1 MATKKTQ
8 KKKSKPVAKPTPPPP
23 PPPKDFLD
31 MIAPAA
37 VRFNTD
43 HYILG
48 GTYRCVLALKSYP
61 VTTEELAILRHL
73 GEKSGV
79 ALRIYNRQVTPAERN
94 AIIHNAANKNRME
107 RSNTNNLQQSVTAEA
122 KLQDVVTLITSTNRN
137 QEPLIHCA
145 VFLELSAKDS
155 ESLRSLRDEV
165 MAELT
170 RAKIS
175 ADRIVLRQRE
185 GFTAANPAGYNT
197 FGALYER
204 VLPASSVANLYP
216 FNFSGKTDP
225 HGFYVGKDRYGSN
238 IIVDLERRSDD
249 KTTGSVLVLGNS
261 GQGKSYLQKLL
272 LCNVL
277 ESGKKVLC
285 FDTEH
290 ELEDLCTN
298 LGGCFTDMMSGQYII
313 NPLEPKLW
321 STDTAKEAKE
331 DLEAPMAFR
340 QQSKL
345 SQHISFLK
353 DFFKSYKDFSDRHI
367 DTIELMLERLY
378 NKWGLNDETNFAVLK
393 PTDYPIM
400 TDLYDVIE
408 ETYQNYDREENP
420 LYPRELLQEVL
431 LGMHSMCRGADSK
444 FFNGHTNIT
453 SHRFL
458 VFGVRDLVQTGG
470 SLCNAML
477 FNILSYFSNKLLVE
491 GNTVA
496 GLDELHV
503 WISNQTAIQYIRNV
517 LKRAR
522 KRDSSLILASQNLED
537 FMLPGIAELTRPLF
551 SIPTHQFIFHCGSVD
566 KKFYMDNLQLEES
579 EYELIRHP
587 QRGIC
592 LYKCGNER
600 YLLDVRAPEYKRKLF
615 GEAGGK

>member
-1 MATKKTQ
+1 MASKKSQ
-8 KKKSKPVAKPTPPPP
+8 KKKSKPTEKTMLPPM
-23 PPPKDFLD
+23 PPKDFLD

-37 VRFNTD
+37 IRFNTD

-79 ALRIYNRQVTPAERN
+79 ALRIYNRQVTPAEQN
-94 AIIHNAANKNRME
+94 TIIHNAANKNRME

-122 KLQDVVTLITSTNRN
+122 KLQDVVTLINSTNRN

-145 VFLELSAKDS
+145 VFLELSAKDT
-155 ESLRSLRDEV
+155 ESLRALRDEV
-165 MAELT
+165 IAELT

-175 ADRIVLRQRE
+175 TDRILLRQRE

-197 FGALYER
+197 FGSLYER

-225 HGFYVGKDRYGSN
+225 HGFFIGKDRYGSN

-353 DFFKSYKDFSDRHI
+353 DLFKSYKDFSDRHV

-378 NKWGLNDETNFAVLK
+378 GKWGLNDQTNFAALQ
-393 PTDYPIM
+393 PADYPIM
-400 TDLYDVIE
+400 SDLYDVIE
-408 ETYQNYDREENP
+408 EAYQNYDREDNP

-551 SIPTHQFIFHCGSVD
+551 SIPTHQFIFYCGSVD
-566 KKFYMDNLQLEES
+566 RRFYMDNLQLEAS

-615 GEAGGK
+615 GDAGGK

>member
-1 MATKKTQ
+1 MANKKTQ
-8 KKKSKPVAKPTPPPP
+8 KKKSKPVAKPVPPP

-79 ALRIYNRQVTPAERN
+79 TLRIYNRQVTPAEEK
-94 AIIHNAANKNRME
+94 AILHNAANKNRME
-107 RSNTNNLQQSVTAEA
+107 RSNTNNMQQSVTAEA
-122 KLQDVVTLITSTNRN
+122 KLQDVATLINSMNRN

-145 VFLELSAKDS
+145 VFIELSANDT

-170 RAKIS
+170 RAKIG
-175 ADRIVLRQRE
+175 ADRILLRQRE

-225 HGFYVGKDRYGSN
+225 HGFYIGKDRYGSN

-277 ESGKKVLC
+277 ESGKNVLC

-290 ELEDLCTN
+290 ELEELCTN

-321 STDTAKEAKE
+321 SMDTPKEAKE
-331 DLEAPMAFR
+331 DLDAPLAFR

-353 DFFKSYKDFSDRHI
+353 DLFKSYKDFSDRHI
-367 DTIELMLERLY
+367 DTIELMVERLY
-378 NKWGLNDETNFAVLK
+378 DKWGLNDQTNFAALK
-393 PTDYPIM
+393 PTDYPVM
-400 TDLYDVIE
+400 ADLYDVIE
-408 ETYQNYDREENP
+408 QAYQNYDREENP

-470 SLCNAML
+470 NLCNAML
-477 FNILSYFSNKLLVE
+477 FNILSFFSNKLLVE

-503 WISNQTAIQYIRNV
+503 WISNHTAIQYIRNV

-551 SIPTHQFIFHCGSVD
+551 SIPTHQFIFNCGSVD

-579 EYELIRHP
+579 EYELIRFP

-600 YLLDVRAPEYKRKLF
+600 YLLAVRAPEYKRKLF

>member
-1 MATKKTQ
+1 MAAKKPQ
-8 KKKSKPVAKPTPPPP
+8 KKKSKPTAKPMPPP
-23 PPPKDFLD
+23 PPPKDFLN

-122 KLQDVVTLITSTNRN
+122 KLQDVVTLINSTNRN

-155 ESLRSLRDEV
+155 ESLRALRDEV
-165 MAELT
+165 IAELT

-175 ADRIVLRQRE
+175 ADRILLRQRE

-197 FGALYER
+197 FGSLYER

-353 DFFKSYKDFSDRHI
+353 DLFKSYKDFSDRHI

-378 NKWGLNDETNFAVLK
+378 GRWGLNDQTNFAALK
-393 PTDYPIM
+393 PVDYPIM
-400 TDLYDVIE
+400 SDLYDVVE
-408 ETYQNYDREENP
+408 EVYQNYDREENP

-551 SIPTHQFIFHCGSVD
+551 SIPTHQFIFYCGSVD

>member
-1 MATKKTQ
+1 MSNKKPQ
-8 KKKSKPVAKPTPPPP
+8 KKKSKAVARPTPPAPL
-23 PPPKDFLD
+23 KDFLN

-79 ALRIYNRQVTPAERN
+79 ALRIYNRQVTPTERN

-107 RSNTNNLQQSVTAEA
+107 LSNTNNLQQSVTAEV

-145 VFLELSAKDS
+145 VFLELSAKDT

-165 MAELT
+165 TAELT

-175 ADRIVLRQRE
+175 ADRILLRQRE

-197 FGALYER
+197 FGSLYER

-353 DFFKSYKDFSDRHI
+353 DLFKSYKDFSDRHI

-378 NKWGLNDETNFAVLK
+378 GKWGLSDQTNFAALK

-400 TDLYDVIE
+400 SDLYDVIE
-408 ETYQNYDREENP
+408 EVYQNYDREENP

-537 FMLPGIAELTRPLF
+537 FMIPGIAELTRPLF

-600 YLLDVRAPEYKRKLF
+600 YLLDVRAPDYKKKLF

>member
-1 MATKKTQ
+1 MASKKSQ
-8 KKKSKPVAKPTPPPP
+8 KKKSKPTEKTMLPPM
-23 PPPKDFLD
+23 PPKDFLD

-37 VRFNTD
+37 IRFNTD

-79 ALRIYNRQVTPAERN
+79 ALRIYNRQVTPAEQN

-122 KLQDVVTLITSTNRN
+122 KLQDVVTLINSTNRN

-145 VFLELSAKDS
+145 VFLELSAKDT
-155 ESLRSLRDEV
+155 ESLRALRDEV
-165 MAELT
+165 IAELT

-175 ADRIVLRQRE
+175 TDRILLRQRE

-197 FGALYER
+197 FGSLYER

-225 HGFYVGKDRYGSN
+225 HGFFIGKDRYGSN

-298 LGGCFTDMMSGQYII
+298 LGDCFTDMMSGQYII

-353 DFFKSYKDFSDRHI
+353 DLFKSYKDFSDRHV

-378 NKWGLNDETNFAVLK
+378 GKWGLNDQTNFAALQ
-393 PTDYPIM
+393 PADYPIM
-400 TDLYDVIE
+400 SDLYDVIE
-408 ETYQNYDREENP
+408 EAYQNYDREDNP

-517 LKRAR
+517 FKRAR

-551 SIPTHQFIFHCGSVD
+551 SIPTHQFIFYCGSVD
-566 KKFYMDNLQLEES
+566 RRFYMDNLQLEAS

-615 GEAGGK
+615 GDAGGK

>member
-1 MATKKTQ
+1 MASKKSQ
-8 KKKSKPVAKPTPPPP
+8 KKKSKPTEKTMLPPM
-23 PPPKDFLD
+23 PPKDFLD

-37 VRFNTD
+37 IRFNTD

-79 ALRIYNRQVTPAERN
+79 ALRIYNRQVTPAEQN

-122 KLQDVVTLITSTNRN
+122 KLQDVVTLINSTNRN

-145 VFLELSAKDS
+145 VFLELSAKDT
-155 ESLRSLRDEV
+155 ESLRALRDEV
-165 MAELT
+165 IAELT

-175 ADRIVLRQRE
+175 TDRILLRQRE

-197 FGALYER
+197 FGSLYER

-225 HGFYVGKDRYGSN
+225 HGFFIGKDRYGSN

-353 DFFKSYKDFSDRHI
+353 DLFKSYKDFSDRHV

-378 NKWGLNDETNFAVLK
+378 GKWGLNDQTNFAALQ
-393 PTDYPIM
+393 PADYPIM
-400 TDLYDVIE
+400 SDLYDVIE
-408 ETYQNYDREENP
+408 EAYQNYDREDNP

-551 SIPTHQFIFHCGSVD
+551 SIPTHQFIFYCGSVD
-566 KKFYMDNLQLEES
+566 RRFYMDNLQLEAS

-615 GEAGGK
+615 GDAGGK

>member
-1 MATKKTQ
+1 MSAKKPQ
-8 KKKSKPVAKPTPPPP
+8 KKKSKPTAKPMPPP

-122 KLQDVVTLITSTNRN
+122 KLQDVVTLINSTNRN

-155 ESLRSLRDEV
+155 ESLRALRDEV
-165 MAELT
+165 IAELT

-175 ADRIVLRQRE
+175 ADRILLRQRE
-185 GFTAANPAGYNT
+185 GFTAANPAGCNT
-197 FGALYER
+197 FGSLYER

-353 DFFKSYKDFSDRHI
+353 DLFKSYKDFSDRHI

-378 NKWGLNDETNFAVLK
+378 SKWGLNDQTNFAALK

-400 TDLYDVIE
+400 SDLYDVIE
-408 ETYQNYDREENP
+408 GVYQNYDREENP

-551 SIPTHQFIFHCGSVD
+551 SIPTHQFIFYCGSVD

>member
-1 MATKKTQ
+1 MAAKKPQ
-8 KKKSKPVAKPTPPPP
+8 KKKSKPTAKPMPPP

-122 KLQDVVTLITSTNRN
+122 KLQDVVTLINSTNRN

-155 ESLRSLRDEV
+155 ESLRALRDEV
-165 MAELT
+165 IAELT

-175 ADRIVLRQRE
+175 ADRILLRQRE
-185 GFTAANPAGYNT
+185 GFTAANPAGCNT
-197 FGALYER
+197 FGSLYER

-225 HGFYVGKDRYGSN
+225 NGFYVGKDRYGSN

-321 STDTAKEAKE
+321 SADTAKEAKE

-353 DFFKSYKDFSDRHI
+353 DLFKSYKDFSDRHI

-378 NKWGLNDETNFAVLK
+378 GKWGLNDQTNFAALK
-393 PTDYPIM
+393 PADYPIM
-400 TDLYDVIE
+400 SDLYDVVE
-408 ETYQNYDREENP
+408 EVYQNYDREENP

-551 SIPTHQFIFHCGSVD
+551 SIPTHQFIFYCGSVE

-615 GEAGGK
+615 GEAGGR

>member
-8 KKKSKPVAKPTPPPP
+8 KKKSKPAAKPMPPA
-23 PPPKDFLD
+23 PPKDFLD

-145 VFLELSAKDS
+145 VFLELSAKDT

-165 MAELT
+165 TAELT

-175 ADRIVLRQRE
+175 ADRILLRQRE

-197 FGALYER
+197 FGSLYER

-353 DFFKSYKDFSDRHI
+353 DLFKSYKDFADRHI

-378 NKWGLNDETNFAVLK
+378 AKWGLSDQANFAILK

-400 TDLYDVIE
+400 SDLYDVIE

-551 SIPTHQFIFHCGSVD
+551 SIPTHQFIFYCGSVD

-600 YLLDVRAPEYKRKLF
+600 YLLDVRAPVYKRKLF

>member
-1 MATKKTQ
+1 MANRKTQ
-8 KKKSKPVAKPTPPPP
+8 KKKSKPVAKPVPPP

-79 ALRIYNRQVTPAERN
+79 TLRIYNRQVTPAEEK
-94 AIIHNAANKNRME
+94 AILHNAANKNRME
-107 RSNTNNLQQSVTAEA
+107 RSNTNNMQQSVTAEA
-122 KLQDVVTLITSTNRN
+122 KLQDVATLINSMNRN

-145 VFLELSAKDS
+145 VFIELSANDT

-165 MAELT
+165 LAELT
-170 RAKIS
+170 RAKIG
-175 ADRIVLRQRE
+175 ADRILLRQRE

-277 ESGKKVLC
+277 ESGKNVLC

-290 ELEDLCTN
+290 ELEELCTN

-321 STDTAKEAKE
+321 SMDTPKEAKE
-331 DLEAPMAFR
+331 DLDAPLAFR

-353 DFFKSYKDFSDRHI
+353 DLFKSYKDFSDRHI

-378 NKWGLNDETNFAVLK
+378 DKWGLNDQTNFAALK

-400 TDLYDVIE
+400 ADLYDVIE
-408 ETYQNYDREENP
+408 QVYQNYDREENP

-444 FFNGHTNIT
+444 FFSGHTNIT

-470 SLCNAML
+470 NLCNAML
-477 FNILSYFSNKLLVE
+477 FNILSFFSNKLLVE

-503 WISNQTAIQYIRNV
+503 WISNHTAIQYIRNV

-551 SIPTHQFIFHCGSVD
+551 SIPTHQFIFNCGSVD

-579 EYELIRHP
+579 EYELIRFP

-600 YLLDVRAPEYKRKLF
+600 YLLAVRAPEYKRKLF

>member
-145 VFLELSAKDS
+145 VFLELSAKDT

-165 MAELT
+165 TAELT

-175 ADRIVLRQRE
+175 ADRILLRQRE

-197 FGALYER
+197 FGSLYER

-353 DFFKSYKDFSDRHI
+353 DLFKSYKDFSDRHI
-367 DTIELMLERLY
+367 DTIELMLEHLY
-378 NKWGLNDETNFAVLK
+378 AKWGLSDQTNFAALK

-400 TDLYDVIE
+400 SDLYDVIE
-408 ETYQNYDREENP
+408 EVYQNYDREENP

-431 LGMHSMCRGADSK
+431 LGLHSMCRGADSK

-470 SLCNAML
+470 SLC
-477 FNILSYFSNKLLVE
+477 V
-491 GNTVA
+491 G
-496 GLDELHV
+496 
-503 WISNQTAIQYIRNV
+503 
-517 LKRAR
+517 
-522 KRDSSLILASQNLED
+522 
-537 FMLPGIAELTRPLF
+537 
-551 SIPTHQFIFHCGSVD
+551 
-566 KKFYMDNLQLEES
+566 
-579 EYELIRHP
+579 
-587 QRGIC
+587 
-592 LYKCGNER
+592 
-600 YLLDVRAPEYKRKLF
+600 
-615 GEAGGK
+615 

>member
-1 MATKKTQ
+1 MSNKKPQ
-8 KKKSKPVAKPTPPPP
+8 KKKSKAVARPTPPAPL
-23 PPPKDFLD
+23 KDFLN

-79 ALRIYNRQVTPAERN
+79 ALRIYNRQVTPTERN

-107 RSNTNNLQQSVTAEA
+107 LSNTNNLQQSVTAEV

-145 VFLELSAKDS
+145 VFLELSAKDT

-165 MAELT
+165 TAELT

-175 ADRIVLRQRE
+175 ADRILLRQRE

-197 FGALYER
+197 FGSLYER

-353 DFFKSYKDFSDRHI
+353 DLFKSYKDFSDRHI

-378 NKWGLNDETNFAVLK
+378 GKWGLSDQTNFAALK

-400 TDLYDVIE
+400 SDLYDVIE
-408 ETYQNYDREENP
+408 EVYQNYDREENP

-537 FMLPGIAELTRPLF
+537 FMIPGIAELTRPLF
-551 SIPTHQFIFHCGSVD
+551 SVPTHQFIFHCGSVD

-600 YLLDVRAPEYKRKLF
+600 YLLDVRAPDYKKKLF